1 VEFRNLHDV
10 AELTDSGSLD
20 KASLNRRMTDATDA
34 RPGTFRYSDSNLG
47 GEVRTT
53 SEGTSSIRPLAVAT
67 VFRPDG
73 SSDTVGTV
81 RYSVAGGEARIR
93 PDTLTAPNYGVEG
106 ALLDEVGQQ
115 AQMEGVNRLRVWMPD
130 GNKVAE
136 NQRLGHGFHSTGR
149 DPGARGVD
157 WEKPL

>member
-1 VEFRNLHDV
+1 MEFHNLQDKP
-10 AELTDSGSLD
+10 ELTDSGSID
-20 KASLNRRMTDATDA
+20 KANLNRRMTDATDA
-34 RPGTFRYSDSNLG
+34 RPGTFRYSDSSLG
-47 GEVRTT
+47 GEIRTT
-53 SEGTSSIRPLAVAT
+53 SEGQGSVRALATAT

-81 RYSVAGGEARIR
+81 RYSVAGGEAKIH

-115 AQMEGVNRLRVWMPD
+115 AQMEGVNRLRVWLPD
-130 GNKVAE
+130 GNKDAE
-136 NQRLGHGFHSTGR
+136 NQWLGHGFHSTER